1 MSFVVCPKCGTRNSE
16 FNPRCQSCNDLL
28 PPSSAGISHPW
39 SGSSGAGQAPAL
51 PPESSLVG
59 RLIDHFR
66 VTDLLGRGGM
76 GEVYRAIDEKLEREV
91 ALKVVRS
98 DISKSDEVR
107 RRFQREAKAAGTL
120 EHPSI
125 VRIYD
130 VLEHQEGDFIV
141 MELVEGSTLSDFLEG
156 KFNNGQF
163 KDLRLLVSLARD
175 VAEGLAVAHGCG
187 VVHRDL
193 KPENIMVTREGRAK
207 ILDFGLAKLFSSI
220 DGDGQSEASLTIDG
234 GVVGTFRAM
243 SPEQAQGFKVDHRSD
258 LFSLGTML
266 YEVTTGQSPFRR
278 RGIAATLAQLCV
290 HRQAPALEL
299 NANVP
304 EALSMLI
311 DWLLEKNRAD
321 RPQSADEVV
330 AALED
335 ILSELE

>member
-28 PPSSAGISHPW
+28 PPSSAGISRPW
-39 SGSSGAGQAPAL
+39 SGSSGVGQASA
-51 PPESSLVG
+51 PPENSLVG
-59 RLIDHFR
+59 QRIDQFL

-76 GEVYRAIDEKLEREV
+76 GEVYRAVDEKREREV
-91 ALKVVRS
+91 ALKVIRS
-98 DISKSDEVR
+98 DIKKSDEVR
-107 RRFQREAKAAGTL
+107 RRFQREAKAAGAL

-125 VRIYD
+125 VRIHD
-130 VLEHQEGDFIV
+130 VLERQEGDFIV
-141 MELVEGSTLSDFLEG
+141 MELVEGSTLSDLLDGKDG
-156 KFNNGQF
+156 KFN
-163 KDLRLLVSLARD
+163 DPRLLVSLARD

-187 VVHRDL
+187 LVHRDL
-193 KPENIMVTREGRAK
+193 KAENIMVTREGRAK
-207 ILDFGLAKLFSSI
+207 ILDFGLAKRLSI
-220 DGDGQSEASLTIDG
+220 EGEGQSEVSLTVDG

-243 SPEQAQGFKVDHRSD
+243 SPEQAQGLKVDHRSD
-258 LFSLGTML
+258 LFSLGTLL

-299 NANVP
+299 NADVP
-304 EALSMLI
+304 EALSALI

-335 ILSELE
+335 VLADLT